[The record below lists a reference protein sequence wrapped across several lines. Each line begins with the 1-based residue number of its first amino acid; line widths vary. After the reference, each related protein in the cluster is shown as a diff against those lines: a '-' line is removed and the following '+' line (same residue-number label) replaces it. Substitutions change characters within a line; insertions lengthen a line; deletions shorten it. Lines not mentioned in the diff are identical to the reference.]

1 MKNDASKSRRGFLGQ
16 LGLMAFLPS
25 IAGQRVLASQKTKR
39 DVEEVRAKAMTRS
52 STSVIR
58 VILTIA
64 TATPAV
70 VAHGQVAFP
79 PALEVR
85 VPKPPTLTHGGGET
99 VLPYELHITNV
110 IGQPV
115 QLQRIDV
122 VNADNGATLA
132 TMTDSLLQR
141 AAARPGTRIPPTERL
156 HVGAGLR
163 VVEYMWVSIPGTP
176 PRAIRHRITVMP
188 DSGTAAPVT
197 LETASVPVTSD
208 LLVIAP
214 PLRGGPWLAA
224 NGPSAESGHRRALI
238 PISGGLF
245 IAQRFAIDWV
255 KVDARYSTYSGDSL
269 KNSSYYAYGN
279 DALAVADGIVTEVKD
294 SIPENVPGI
303 NSRAVPITL
312 ETVGGNHVIVDIG
325 GGHYAFYAHLQ
336 PGSIRVKLGARV
348 KRGQVLGLVGNS
360 GNSTEP
366 HLHFHVSD
374 ASSPLGAEG
383 VPYAFESLQVVG
395 SCRSLGGG
403 CTLSP
408 TPTVRHRE
416 MPVANEL
423 VRFP

>member
-1 MKNDASKSRRGFLGQ
+1 MS
-16 LGLMAFLPS
+16 
-25 IAGQRVLASQKTKR
+25 
-39 DVEEVRAKAMTRS
+39 RS
-52 STSVIR
+52 STSVLRAVLAI
-58 VILTIA
+58 T
-64 TATPAV
+64 TAVPAR
-70 VAHGQVAFP
+70 ALHAQVAFP

-85 VPKPPTLTHGGGET
+85 VPKPPTVTHGGGET
-99 VLPYELHITNV
+99 VLPYELHVTNV
-110 IGQPV
+110 MGQPI
-115 QLQRIDV
+115 QLQRIEV
-122 VNADNGATLA
+122 VSADNNATLM
-132 TMTDSLLQR
+132 TMSDSMLQR

-156 HVGAGLR
+156 HVAPGLR
-163 VVEYMWVSIPGTP
+163 VVVYMWVPVTGGP
-176 PRAIRHRITVMP
+176 PHAIRHRLTVLP
-188 DSGTAAPVT
+188 DSGAASPLT
-197 LETASVPVTSD
+197 LETASVPVMSD

-238 PISGGLF
+238 PISGALN

-255 KVDARYSTYSGDSL
+255 KVDARYSTHSGDSL

-325 GGHYAFYAHLQ
+325 GG
-336 PGSIRVKLGARV
+336 
-348 KRGQVLGLVGNS
+348 
-360 GNSTEP
+360 
-366 HLHFHVSD
+366 
-374 ASSPLGAEG
+374 
-383 VPYAFESLQVVG
+383 
-395 SCRSLGGG
+395 

-408 TPTVRHRE
+408 APTVRHRE

>member
-1 MKNDASKSRRGFLGQ
+1 
-16 LGLMAFLPS
+16 
-25 IAGQRVLASQKTKR
+25 
-39 DVEEVRAKAMTRS
+39 MTRS
-52 STSVIR
+52 WRWSPLA
-58 VILTIA
+58 ILA
-64 TATPAV
+64 LLLGTASAS
-70 VAHGQVAFP
+70 AQLASFP

-85 VPKPPTLTHGGGET
+85 VPKSPTVAHGGGQI
-99 VLPYELHITNV
+99 VLPYELHVTNFM
-110 IGQPV
+110 GQPV
-115 QLQRIDV
+115 RLQQIDV
-122 VNADNGATLA
+122 LNADNGATLL
-132 TMTDSLLQR
+132 TMTDSTLQR
-141 AAARPGTRIPPTERL
+141 AVARPGTRIPAAERL
-156 HVGAGLR
+156 HVGPGLR
-163 VVEYMWVSIPGTP
+163 AVVYMWVPVTGAP
-176 PRAIRHRITVMP
+176 PRAIRHRLTVMP
-188 DSGTAAPVT
+188 DSGAAAPLT
-197 LETASVPVTSD
+197 LETARIPVTSD

-224 NGPSAESGHRRALI
+224 NGPSAESGHRRAMI
-238 PISGGLF
+238 PLDGAF
-245 IAQRFAIDWV
+245 YIAQRFAIDWV
-255 KVDARYSTYSGDSL
+255 KLDARSSTYSGDSL

-279 DALAVADGIVTEVKD
+279 DALAVANGVVTEVKD

-336 PGSIRVKLGARV
+336 PGSIRVKRGDRV

-374 ASSPLGAEG
+374 ASSPLGSEG
-383 VPYAFESLQVVG
+383 IPYAFESLEIVG
-395 SCRSLGGG
+395 ACQSLGGG
-403 CTLSP
+403 CTRSA